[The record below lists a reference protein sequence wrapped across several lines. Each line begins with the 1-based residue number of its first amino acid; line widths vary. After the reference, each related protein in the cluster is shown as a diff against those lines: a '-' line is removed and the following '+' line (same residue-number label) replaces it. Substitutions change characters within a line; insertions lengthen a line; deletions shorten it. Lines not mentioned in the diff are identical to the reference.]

1 MCSLEDRPCLAVSDQ
16 VGGADG
22 IDDTSA
28 EVLELAEALGRPV
41 ALQLWGAEGS
51 LDSSTAHVE
60 LLTELLTPS
69 EVRIVDVPVVVDDT
83 EALEAAAGELVAW
96 RFD

>member
-1 MCSLEDRPCLAVSDQ
+1 MEPRVAVPVNRPDLV
-16 VGGADG
+16 VPG
-22 IDDTSA
+22 
-28 EVLELAEALGRPV
+28 EELRRLVAAGRPV
-41 ALQLWGAEGS
+41 ALQLWGPEGS

-60 LLTELLTPS
+60 LLAELLDPS